1 MLGFNQPKCDEKNY
15 NRDCEKN
22 SDWKVTFDSL
32 FLVFF
37 V

>member
-22 SDWKVTFDSL
+22 SDGKVTFDKAKKI
-32 FLVFF
+32 
-37 V
+37 